1 MSNLKNQHNKVNV
14 MKLLSTT
21 ALLALCLGTSG
32 LSYAATP
39 ISGPGGT
46 IHFTGSITNSPCA
59 VALNNGYEQA
69 VPLNQVSARTF
80 TKAGDTGP
88 KKTFD
93 IVLDNCDVSTYTNA
107 TLSFNG
113 QTDGTNNKVLQLT
126 NNGSNTAQGIGIQVT
141 DVNNTPVSFDGTPTP
156 ATQLVSGKNTISF
169 TASYIS
175 TAAAVTAGD
184 ANADM
189 TFTLQYQ

>member
-1 MSNLKNQHNKVNV
+1 MSNLKYQRNKVNV
-14 MKLLSTT
+14 MKFLSNT
-21 ALLALCLGTSG
+21 ALLALCMGISG
-32 LSYAATP
+32 LSYAETP

-59 VALNNGYEQA
+59 VVLNNGYEQT
-69 VPLNQVSARTF
+69 VPLNQVSARAF
-80 TKAGDTGP
+80 SKAGDTGP

-93 IVLDNCDVSTYTNA
+93 IILENCDVSTYKNA

-113 QTDGTNNKVLQLT
+113 QTDGNNKVLQLT

-141 DVNNTPVSFDGTPTP
+141 DVNNNPVSFDGTPTP
-156 ATQLVSGKNTISF
+156 ATKLVSGKNTVSF

-175 TAAAVTAGD
+175 TAATVTAGD